1 MSFRKLI
8 VCLDKL
14 ERIIKDQEIVDDD
27 HGDDDE
33 DDKVDML
40 VHHRKGQR

>member
-27 HGDDDE
+27 RGDDGE